1 VSFLERIR
9 PAKLAE
15 VDALRSDRPVPR
27 TTPVRSLSAALRRP
41 GRQVLAELKRASP
54 SRGPIRPGADPVD
67 IARAYQDAGA
77 AGLSVLT
84 DGPHFGGSLRD
95 LERIRDAVQI
105 PVLRKDFILHEL
117 QLDQARAVGADA
129 ALLIVAFLTPER
141 LAELLAHAHGLGLEV
156 LVETHSAQE
165 LQVAQDAG
173 ARIVGVNSRDLRSLH
188 IDLAVAEALL
198 PGIPSSVVRVAESGI
213 HGPADAARMEAAG
226 ADALLVGTH
235 LMTQPDP
242 GQALRDLLC
251 S

>member
-1 VSFLERIR
+1 MSFLERIR

-15 VDALRSDRPVPR
+15 VEALRAARPVPR

-105 PVLRKDFILHEL
+105 PVLRKDFILDEL
-117 QLDQARAVGADA
+117 QLDQARAIGADA
-129 ALLIVAFLTPER
+129 ALLIVAFLTPDR

-156 LVETHSAQE
+156 LVETHSAHE

-198 PGIPSSVVRVAESGI
+198 PSIPSSVVRVAESGI